1 MQLSL
6 YSNPHTG
13 YLIKRNFSSNPF
25 TVILSAGQDH
35 SQLHTTAGRWSFPHM
50 FTVPYSVINKP
61 VNTQQSLS
69 PTLPPSNSS
78 CELVLRHGKLLC
90 PRNKKPFPTT
100 LMLLLKIM
108 ANQED
113 NPSQLPYNTDF
124 SNMFQKKKKCFL
136 RRTQPPHQM
145 LHLRPDVTEV
155 LQQREQV
162 AKVRL
167 LCQQVLGDLG
177 SVRDWQARR
186 RKRAIMLLGW
196 AAGTHGHKHQLR
208 TKPTKLVKSQCTA
221 VVSSKQSNGLPH
233 KHQL

>member
-1 MQLSL
+1 MSIISLLVLKIIMQLSL

-25 TVILSAGQDH
+25 TVVSSAGQDH

-50 FTVPYSVINKP
+50 FTVPYGVINKP

-69 PTLPPSNSS
+69 PTLPPRNSS

-113 NPSQLPYNTDF
+113 NPSKLPYNTDF
-124 SNMFQKKKKCFL
+124 SNTFQKKKKCFFAAH
-136 RRTQPPHQM
+136 TATSPDAPP
-145 LHLRPDVTEV
+145 
-155 LQQREQV
+155 
-162 AKVRL
+162 
-167 LCQQVLGDLG
+167 
-177 SVRDWQARR
+177 
-186 RKRAIMLLGW
+186 
-196 AAGTHGHKHQLR
+196 
-208 TKPTKLVKSQCTA
+208 PTRC
-221 VVSSKQSNGLPH
+221 H
-233 KHQL
+233 